1 MFHPSP
7 ALESMTPSE
16 DFCKAAPRLKIF
28 LPPTV
33 FNVLSAF
40 TELQQSAC
48 FVILSLFAANN
59 LPRFMCVSANHEYVK
74 TLHFLFLQLRF
85 RWVQFLFLCCDNA
98 VLMFR

>member
-74 TLHFLFLQLRF
+74 TLHFLLRF